1 MKENHFTFTAD
12 DGAKLFV
19 YRWQPDFGFGK
30 AVVHI
35 AHGLA
40 EHAGRYERLAETLT
54 ENGYVVF
61 ANDYRGH
68 GKTAQQPEDVGHFAD
83 EDGWQR
89 ILKDIEEL
97 VRLER
102 AEFPTHR
109 VILIGHSLGSLVAQ
123 HLATRNLFD
132 AVSMSG
138 ANGSVSPLARIGKLI
153 AKIESWR
160 LGKRGKSETINKLS
174 FDAFNNA
181 FKPNRTSFDWLS
193 RDQTEVDKYIAD
205 QMCGFLCSNQ
215 LWLDLLGAMAEAAK
229 PEFRA
234 RVPKQLP
241 VYLFSGS
248 LDPVNEQGRGSTA
261 LAEYY
266 RSIGMEK
273 VSYRIF
279 TGARHE
285 TLNELNREEVTEHL
299 IDWLNAIVKLL
310 GMHAPSRAI
319 Q

>member
-1 MKENHFTFTAD
+1 MKETHFTFTAD

-19 YRWQPDFGFGK
+19 YRWQPDVGIGK

-35 AHGLA
+35 AHGMA
-40 EHAGRYERLAETLT
+40 EHGGRYERLAETLT
-54 ENGYVVF
+54 ENGFVVF

-68 GKTAQQPEDVGHFAD
+68 GKTAQSATDVGHFGD
-83 EDGWQR
+83 QNGWQR

-102 AEFPTHR
+102 NEFFGHR
-109 VILIGHSLGSLVAQ
+109 VILFGHSLGSLVTQ
-123 HLATRNLFD
+123 HLATRDLFD
-132 AVSMSG
+132 AVAMSG
-138 ANGSVSPLARIGKLI
+138 ANGLVRPLVRVGKLI

-160 LGKRGKSETINKLS
+160 LGKRGKSELINNLT
-174 FDAFNNA
+174 FDAFNKP
-181 FKPNRTSFDWLS
+181 FRPNRTSFDWLS
-193 RDQTEVDKYIAD
+193 RDESEVDKYIAD
-205 QMCGFLCSNQ
+205 SMCGFLCSTQ
-215 LWLDLLGAMAEAAK
+215 LWLDVLDAITEAAK

-248 LDPVNEQGRGSTA
+248 RDTANEEGRGSTA

-266 RSIGMEK
+266 RSHGLEK

-279 TGARHE
+279 PQARHE

-299 IDWLNAIVKLL
+299 IDWMNAIVRLL
-310 GMHAPSRAI
+310 EQRAAV
-319 Q
+319 

>member
-19 YRWQPDFGFGK
+19 YRWQPDVGIGK

-54 ENGYVVF
+54 ENGFVVF

-68 GKTAQQPEDVGHFAD
+68 GKTAQSPEDIGHFAD
-83 EDGWQR
+83 KDGWQR

-97 VRLER
+97 VRLQR
-102 AEFPTHR
+102 NEFFGHR
-109 VILIGHSLGSLVAQ
+109 VILFGHSLGSLVAQ
-123 HLATRNLFD
+123 HLATRDLFD
-132 AVSMSG
+132 AVAMSG
-138 ANGSVSPLARIGKLI
+138 ANGLVGPLVHVGKLI
-153 AKIESWR
+153 TKIEGWR
-160 LGKRGKSETINKLS
+160 LGKRGKSELINSLS
-174 FDAFNNA
+174 FDAFNKP

-193 RDQTEVDKYIAD
+193 RDEVEVDKYIAD
-205 QMCGFLCSNQ
+205 SMCGFLCSTQ
-215 LWLDLLGAMAEAAK
+215 LWLDVLDAITEAAK

-248 LDPVNEQGRGSTA
+248 RDTANEEGRGSTA

-266 RSIGMEK
+266 RSHGLEK

-279 TGARHE
+279 PQARHE
-285 TLNELNREEVTEHL
+285 TLNETNREEVTEHL
-299 IDWLNAIVKLL
+299 VDWMNAIVKLL
-310 GMHAPSRAI
+310 EQRP
-319 Q
+319 QL

>member
-1 MKENHFTFTAD
+1 MKENHFTFTAS

-19 YRWQPDFGFGK
+19 YRWLPDVGIGK

-40 EHAGRYERLAETLT
+40 EHAGRYERLAESLT

-68 GKTAQQPEDVGHFAD
+68 GKTAQQQEEVGYFAD
-83 EDGWQR
+83 HDGWQR
-89 ILKDIEEL
+89 ILKDIEEIAG
-97 VRLER
+97 LER
-102 AEFPTHR
+102 NEFPNHR
-109 VILIGHSLGSLVAQ
+109 LILLGHSMGSLVAQ
-123 HLATRNLFD
+123 HLATRSLFD

-138 ANGSVSPLARIGKLI
+138 ANGIASPLVRVGKLI
-153 AKIESWR
+153 AKIERWR

-193 RDQTEVDKYIAD
+193 RDEDEVDKYIAD
-205 QMCGFLCSNQ
+205 QMCGFLCSTQ
-215 LWLDLLGAMAEAAK
+215 LWLDMLGAMTEAAR

-234 RVPKQLP
+234 RIPKQLP

-279 TGARHE
+279 TQARHE
-285 TLNELNREEVTEHL
+285 TLNETNREEVTEHL
-299 IDWLNAIVKLL
+299 IDWMNAIVKLL
-310 GMHAPSRAI
+310 NQH
-319 Q
+319 

>member
-1 MKENHFTFTAD
+1 MKENHFTYTAD

-19 YRWQPDFGFGK
+19 YRWLPDVGLGK

-40 EHAGRYERLAETLT
+40 EHAGRYERLAEVLT

-68 GKTAQQPEDVGHFAD
+68 GKTAVQLDESGHFAD
-83 EDGWQR
+83 ENGWQR

-102 AEFPTHR
+102 NEFFGHR
-109 VILIGHSLGSLVAQ
+109 VILFGHSMGSLVAQ

-132 AVSMSG
+132 AVAMSG
-138 ANGSVSPLARIGKLI
+138 ANGTLSPLARIGKLI
-153 AKIESWR
+153 AKVESWR
-160 LGKRGKSETINKLS
+160 LGKRGKSELINALT
-174 FDAFNNA
+174 FDAFNKP
-181 FKPNRTSFDWLS
+181 FQPNRTSFDWLS
-193 RDQTEVDKYIAD
+193 RDEAEVDKYIAD
-205 QMCGFLCSNQ
+205 SMCGFLCSTQ
-215 LWLDLLGAMAEAAK
+215 LWMDLLDAMAEAAK

-234 RVPKQLP
+234 RVPKQMP

-248 LDPVNEQGRGSTA
+248 RDQVNNEGQGSTA

-299 IDWLNAIVKLL
+299 VDWMNAIVKILD
-310 GMHAPSRAI
+310 PRINS
-319 Q
+319 

>member
-1 MKENHFTFTAD
+1 MKENHFTLTAD

-19 YRWQPDFGFGK
+19 YRWLPDVGIGK

-40 EHAGRYERLAETLT
+40 EHGGRYERLAEVLT
-54 ENGYVVF
+54 ENGFVVF
-61 ANDYRGH
+61 ANDCRGH
-68 GKTAQQPEDVGHFAD
+68 GKTAEQLEGIGHFAD
-83 EDGWQR
+83 ENGWQR

-102 AEFPTHR
+102 NEFFGHR
-109 VILIGHSLGSLVAQ
+109 VILLGHSMGSLVAQ

-132 AVSMSG
+132 AVALSG
-138 ANGSVSPLARIGKLI
+138 ANGTLSPLARIGKLI

-160 LGKRGKSETINKLS
+160 LGKRGKSELINKLT
-174 FDAFNNA
+174 FDAFNKP
-181 FKPNRTSFDWLS
+181 FQPNRTSFDWLS
-193 RDQTEVDKYIAD
+193 RDEDEVDKYIAD
-205 QMCGFLCSNQ
+205 SMCGFLCSTQ

-229 PEFRA
+229 SEFRA
-234 RVPKQLP
+234 KVPKQMP

-248 LDPVNEQGRGSTA
+248 RDQVNNEGQGSTA

-299 IDWLNAIVKLL
+299 VDWMNAIVKILDPR
-310 GMHAPSRAI
+310 GSS
-319 Q
+319 

>member
-1 MKENHFTFTAD
+1 MKENHFTHTAD

-19 YRWQPDFGFGK
+19 HRWQPDFGFGK

-40 EHAGRYERLAETLT
+40 EHGGRYERLAETLT
-54 ENGYVVF
+54 ANGFVVF

-68 GKTAQQPEDVGHFAD
+68 GKTAQADDDIGHFAD
-83 EDGWQR
+83 ENGWQR
-89 ILKDIEEL
+89 ILKDVEEI

-102 AEFPTHR
+102 SEFPNHPVT
-109 VILIGHSLGSLVAQ
+109 LFGHSLGSLVAQ

-132 AVSMSG
+132 AVAMSG
-138 ANGSVSPLARIGKLI
+138 ANGLVSSIVHVGKLI
-153 AKIESWR
+153 TKIESWR
-160 LGKRGKSETINKLS
+160 LSKRGKSELLNSLS
-174 FDAFNNA
+174 FDAFNKP
-181 FKPNRTSFDWLS
+181 FQPNRTSFDWLT
-193 RDQTEVDKYIAD
+193 RDEAEVDKYIAD
-205 QMCGFLCSNQ
+205 SMCGFLCSTQ
-215 LWLDLLGAMAEAAK
+215 LWLDVLSAITEAAK

-241 VYLFSGS
+241 LYLFSGS
-248 LDPVNEQGRGSTA
+248 RDTANAEGRGTTA

-266 RSIGMEK
+266 RSNGMEK

-279 TGARHE
+279 PQARHE

-299 IDWLNAIVKLL
+299 VDWMNAIVRLF
-310 GMHAPSRAI
+310 GEPASSRAI

>member
-1 MKENHFTFTAD
+1 MKENHFTFTAS

-19 YRWQPDFGFGK
+19 YRWQPDVGIGK

-40 EHAGRYERLAETLT
+40 EHAGHYERLAETLT
-54 ENGYVVF
+54 ENGFVVF

-68 GKTAQQPEDVGHFAD
+68 GKTAQTTEDVGHFAD
-83 EDGWQR
+83 QDGWQR

-102 AEFPTHR
+102 NEFFGHR
-109 VILIGHSLGSLVAQ
+109 VILFGHSLGSLVAQ
-123 HLATRNLFD
+123 HLATRDLFD
-132 AVSMSG
+132 AVAMSG
-138 ANGSVSPLARIGKLI
+138 ANGLVRPLVHVGKLI
-153 AKIESWR
+153 AKIERWR
-160 LGKRGKSETINKLS
+160 LGKRGKSELINSLT
-174 FDAFNNA
+174 FDAFNKP
-181 FKPNRTSFDWLS
+181 FRPNRTSFDWLS
-193 RDQTEVDKYIAD
+193 RDEAEVDKYIAD
-205 QMCGFLCSNQ
+205 SMCGFLCSTQ
-215 LWLDLLGAMAEAAK
+215 LWLDMLGAIAEAAQ

-248 LDPVNEQGRGSTA
+248 RDTANEEGRGTTA

-266 RSIGMEK
+266 RSHGLEK

-279 TGARHE
+279 PQARHE
-285 TLNELNREEVTEHL
+285 TLNELNREDVTEHL
-299 IDWLNAIVKLL
+299 VDWMNAIVKLL
-310 GMHAPSRAI
+310 EQRADL
-319 Q
+319 

>member
-1 MKENHFTFTAD
+1 MRENHFTFTAD

-19 YRWQPDFGFGK
+19 YRWLPDVGIGK

-61 ANDYRGH
+61 ANDCRGH
-68 GKTAQQPEDVGHFAD
+68 GKTAQSPEEIGHFVD
-83 EDGWQR
+83 ENGWQR
-89 ILKDIEEL
+89 ILHDIEEL

-102 AEFPTHR
+102 NEFFGHR
-109 VILIGHSLGSLVAQ
+109 VILFGHSMGSLVAQ
-123 HLATRNLFD
+123 HLATRDLFD
-132 AVSMSG
+132 AIAMSG
-138 ANGSVSPLARIGKLI
+138 ANGIVSPLARVGKLI
-153 AKIESWR
+153 AKLERWR
-160 LGKRGKSETINKLS
+160 LGKRGQSELINKLS
-174 FDAFNNA
+174 FDAFNKA
-181 FKPNRTSFDWLS
+181 FQPNRTSFDWLS
-193 RDQTEVDKYIAD
+193 RDETEVDKYIAD
-205 QMCGFLCSNQ
+205 SMCGFLASTQ
-215 LWLDLLGAMAEAAK
+215 LWVDLLGAMTEVAK
-229 PEFRA
+229 AEFRA
-234 RVPKQLP
+234 RVPKQMP

-248 LDPVNEQGRGSTA
+248 RDQVNEEGRGSTA

-279 TGARHE
+279 TQARHE

-299 IDWLNAIVKLL
+299 VDWMNAIVMLL
-310 GMHAPSRAI
+310 DQR
-319 Q
+319 

>member
-1 MKENHFTFTAD
+1 MKENHFTHTAD

-19 YRWQPDFGFGK
+19 YRWLPDVGFGK

-40 EHAGRYERLAETLT
+40 EHAGRYERLAEVLT

-61 ANDYRGH
+61 ASDYRGH
-68 GKTAQQPEDVGHFAD
+68 GKTAQSLNEVGHFAD

-89 ILKDIEEL
+89 ILKDIEEIA
-97 VRLER
+97 RLER
-102 AEFPTHR
+102 NEFFGHR
-109 VILIGHSLGSLVAQ
+109 VILFGHSMGSLVAQ

-132 AVSMSG
+132 AVAMSG
-138 ANGSVSPLARIGKLI
+138 ANGTLSPLARIGKLI

-160 LGKRGKSETINKLS
+160 LGKRGKSELINKLT
-174 FDAFNNA
+174 FDGFNKAFQ
-181 FKPNRTSFDWLS
+181 PNRTSFDWLS
-193 RDQTEVDKYIAD
+193 RDEDEVDKYIAD
-205 QMCGFLCSNQ
+205 SMCGFLCSTQ
-215 LWLDLLGAMAEAAK
+215 LWMDLLDAMAEAAA
-229 PEFRA
+229 PDFRA
-234 RVPKQLP
+234 RVPKQMP

-248 LDPVNEQGRGSTA
+248 LDQVNDEGQGSTA

-266 RSIGMEK
+266 RSSGMEK

-299 IDWLNAIVKLL
+299 VDWMNAIVKILDQ
-310 GMHAPSRAI
+310 R
-319 Q
+319 

>member
-1 MKENHFTFTAD
+1 MKENHFTHTAS

-19 YRWQPDFGFGK
+19 YRWLPDVGIGK

-40 EHAGRYERLAETLT
+40 EHGGRYERLAEVLT

-61 ANDYRGH
+61 ANDCRGH
-68 GKTAQQPEDVGHFAD
+68 GKTAEQLEGIGHFAD
-83 EDGWQR
+83 ENGWQR

-102 AEFPTHR
+102 NEFFGHR
-109 VILIGHSLGSLVAQ
+109 VILLGHSMGSLVAQ

-132 AVSMSG
+132 AVAMSG
-138 ANGSVSPLARIGKLI
+138 ANGTLSPLARIGKLI

-160 LGKRGKSETINKLS
+160 LGKRGKSELINKLT
-174 FDAFNNA
+174 FDAFNKP
-181 FKPNRTSFDWLS
+181 FQPNRTSFDWLS
-193 RDQTEVDKYIAD
+193 RDEAEVDKYIAD
-205 QMCGFLCSNQ
+205 PVCGFLCSTG

-234 RVPKQLP
+234 RVPKQMP
-241 VYLFSGS
+241 IYLFSGS
-248 LDPVNEQGRGSTA
+248 RDQVNDEGRGSTA

-299 IDWLNAIVKLL
+299 VDWMNAIVKILDPR
-310 GMHAPSRAI
+310 GNS
-319 Q
+319 

>member
-19 YRWQPDFGFGK
+19 YRWQPDVGIGK

-54 ENGYVVF
+54 ENGFVVF
-61 ANDYRGH
+61 ANDHRGH
-68 GKTAQQPEDVGHFAD
+68 GKTAQTANDIGHFAD
-83 EDGWQR
+83 QNGWQR
-89 ILKDIEEL
+89 VLKDIEEL

-102 AEFPTHR
+102 NEYFGHR
-109 VILIGHSLGSLVAQ
+109 VILFGHSLGSLVAQ
-123 HLATRNLFD
+123 HLATRDLFD
-132 AVSMSG
+132 GVAMSG
-138 ANGSVSPLARIGKLI
+138 ASGLVTPLIRVGKLI
-153 AKIESWR
+153 AKIERWR
-160 LGKRGKSETINKLS
+160 LGKRGKSELINSLS
-174 FDAFNNA
+174 FDGFNKP

-193 RDQTEVDKYIAD
+193 RDESEVDKYIAD
-205 QMCGFLCSNQ
+205 SMCGFLCSTQ
-215 LWLDLLGAMAEAAK
+215 LWLDLLDAVTEAAK

-241 VYLFSGS
+241 MYLFSGS
-248 LDPVNEQGRGSTA
+248 RDSVNEEGRGSTA

-266 RSIGMEK
+266 RSHGLEK

-279 TGARHE
+279 PQARHE
-285 TLNELNREEVTEHL
+285 TLNELNHEEVTEHL
-299 IDWLNAIVKLL
+299 VDWMNAIVKLL
-310 GMHAPSRAI
+310 EARS
-319 Q
+319 

>member
-1 MKENHFTFTAD
+1 MKENHFTYTAD

-19 YRWQPDFGFGK
+19 YRWLPDVGVGK

-40 EHAGRYERLAETLT
+40 EHAGRYERLAEVLT

-68 GKTAQQPEDVGHFAD
+68 GKTTEQLEEIGHFAD
-83 EDGWQR
+83 ENGWQR

-102 AEFPTHR
+102 NEFFGHR
-109 VILIGHSLGSLVAQ
+109 VILLGHSMGSLVAQ

-132 AVSMSG
+132 AVAMSG
-138 ANGSVSPLARIGKLI
+138 ANGTLSPLARIGKLI

-160 LGKRGKSETINKLS
+160 LGKRGKSDLINSLT
-174 FDAFNNA
+174 FDAFNKP
-181 FKPNRTSFDWLS
+181 FQPNRTSFDWLT
-193 RDQTEVDKYIAD
+193 RDEAEVDKYIAD
-205 QMCGFLCSNQ
+205 PMCGFLCSTG
-215 LWLDLLGAMAEAAK
+215 LWLDLLGAMAEAAR

-234 RVPKQLP
+234 RVPKQMP
-241 VYLFSGS
+241 IYLFSGS
-248 LDPVNEQGRGSTA
+248 RDQVNNEGQGSTA

-299 IDWLNAIVKLL
+299 VDWMNAIVKILNPR
-310 GMHAPSRAI
+310 GNS
-319 Q
+319 